1 MSERLLGPDLNSRLA
16 YVPAGGSL
24 LSAAGMSAVVF
35 ANSSGSTLADIQI
48 YNGTSTPAGPVPN
61 STLTVDSDSLI
72 PRFWFPQNTDTVYI
86 EVNGGT
92 RTAANADYDFRIG
105 AVSGEVNSPVI
116 STGIIAGGEFNV
128 NGSNPKALD
137 ISPLQGY
144 IVDYAT
150 APFTP
155 TITPV
160 RTTTTLTVVLDAA
173 AQTRAVTFWLMDA
186 SGNVIQ
192 QALPPTNTQRRTH
205 LQLGSTFYDTVSG
218 AILEDQTTPVI
229 LSQPINQFFDLVYA
243 LGAFNVTG
251 NVIGSN
257 GANLTLSK
265 TAGRIFSA
273 GFSHVP
279 NPNDPHIS
287 FLAAQAPVQF
297 RHATQLPVALGAL
310 TTVLDVANY
319 DVGGVVTPVGGGAN
333 TSTNFRVFAIGQ
345 NTVSN
350 QIVIQY
356 GQQTFPSLTDAAQS
370 ALGAG
375 SFVKN
380 PTFGRAVALIGYI
393 SVIRSATNLS
403 DPAQAIFTRAGKFD
417 IT

>member
-16 YVPAGGSL
+16 YQPVGGSL
-24 LSAAGMSAVVF
+24 LTAAGMSAVVF
-35 ANSSGSTLADIQI
+35 ANPTGSTLADIQI

-72 PRFWFPQNTDTVYI
+72 PRFWFPQNTDIVYI

-92 RTAANADYDFRIG
+92 RTAANADYDFRIDN
-105 AVSGEVNSPVI
+105 VSGFVNSPMI

-128 NGSNPKALD
+128 NGLDPKSID
-137 ISPLQGY
+137 ISPLTGY
-144 IVDYAT
+144 VVDYAT

-155 TITPV
+155 TITKV
-160 RTTTTLTVVLDAA
+160 TTSATLTVQLDTA
-173 AQTRAVTFWLMDA
+173 AQTRAVTFWLMDSA
-186 SGNVIQ
+186 GAVTQ

-205 LQLGSTFYDTVSG
+205 LQLGSTFYDVASG
-218 AILEDQTTPVI
+218 MILEDQTTPVI
-229 LSQPINQFFDLVYA
+229 LSQPVNQFFDLMYA

-251 NVIGSN
+251 NVIASN
-257 GANLTLSK
+257 GANLTFSK
-265 TAGRIFSA
+265 TQGNIFSA
-273 GFSHVP
+273 AFSHSP
-279 NPNDPHIS
+279 RPNDPHIS
-287 FLAAQAPVQF
+287 FLDAQAPVQF
-297 RHATQLPVALGAL
+297 RHATRLPVALGAL

-319 DVGGVVTPVGGGAN
+319 DVGGVITPVGGGVN

-375 SFVKN
+375 TFVKN

-403 DPAQAIFTRAGKFD
+403 DGAQAIFTRAGKFD